1 MPEESEV
8 IYWVIDEG
16 GNVLLDPSPP
26 AGDYNVGIGS
36 RSKAKRA
43 ASGSRQSST
52 QSRHRF
58 ETVIERTSATWV
70 WLTSGTPFSLACLE
84 NW

>member
-26 AGDYNVGIGS
+26 AGDYNVGDRLTLEGKT
-36 RSKAKRA
+36 RSVWVK
-43 ASGSRQSST
+43 
-52 QSRHRF
+52 
-58 ETVIERTSATWV
+58 TVVDAE
-70 WLTSGTPFSLACLE
+70 
-84 NW
+84 